1 MNSLTYNDVFELI
14 KDGDGGSGGVDR
26 IEDLDELFKFWKEI
40 FGEDITE
47 W

>member
-1 MNSLTYNDVFELI
+1 MDKGKDNVKENAEGSLGL
-14 KDGDGGSGGVDR
+14 DR
-26 IEDLDELFKFWKEI
+26 IEDLDELLGFWKEI